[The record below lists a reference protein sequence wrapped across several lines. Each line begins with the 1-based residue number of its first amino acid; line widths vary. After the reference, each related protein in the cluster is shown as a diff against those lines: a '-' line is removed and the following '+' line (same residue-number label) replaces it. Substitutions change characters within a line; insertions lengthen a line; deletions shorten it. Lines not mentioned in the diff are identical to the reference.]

1 MDQSRAFR
9 FGILTGGAASR
20 GEWTD
25 KAKQAE
31 DLGYSTLLID
41 DHLYNPFALLTALVS
56 AADATTS
63 LRVGSLVFGNDF
75 RHPVVLAKEAA
86 TLDVLTDGRFELGL
100 GTGYAR
106 PDYEKSGIT
115 LQSPGTRVSRFE
127 EAVQVIK
134 GLFAEDTFTYEG
146 KHYTIRNLNG
156 LPKPVQKPYPPLLLG
171 GGSKRMLSIAA
182 REANIVGINIRT
194 TAEGG
199 LDFSSATAEAT
210 EQKITWVR
218 EAAGARFD
226 DLELNVLVFP
236 VVTDQPRQAAEQ
248 ILHEW
253 ERPTDEASI
262 DGFLAESPS
271 LFGTVDQIVE
281 DLQARRQRFGFSYIA
296 VGEYFQA
303 DVMERFA
310 PVIARLAGT

>member
-20 GEWTD
+20 KAWIE

-31 DLGYSTLLID
+31 SIGYSTLLID
-41 DHLYNPFALLTALVS
+41 DHLFNKFAPLAALVS

-86 TLDVLTDGRFELGL
+86 TLDVLTDGRFEFGL
-100 GTGYAR
+100 GTGYLR
-106 PDYEKSGIT
+106 GDYEQSGME
-115 LQSPGTRVSRFE
+115 LQAPGRRVSRFE

-134 GLFAEDTFTYEG
+134 RSFADNPLTHEGTY
-146 KHYTIRNLNG
+146 YTIRNLNG
-156 LPKPVQKPYPPLLLG
+156 LPKPVQTPHPPLLLG

-182 REANIVGINIRT
+182 REANIVSINIRT

-199 LDFSSATAEAT
+199 FDFSSTTPEAT
-210 EQKITWVR
+210 DQKIAWVR
-218 EAAGARFD
+218 EAAGARFH

-236 VVTDQPRQAAEQ
+236 VVTDRRREVAAKM
-248 ILHEW
+248 LREW
-253 ERPTDEASI
+253 EMPTDEASI
-262 DGFLAESPS
+262 DAFLDESSS
-271 LFGTVDQIVE
+271 LFGTVDEIAE

-296 VGEYFQA
+296 VGEYYQA

-310 PVIARLAGT
+310 PVIAKLAGT